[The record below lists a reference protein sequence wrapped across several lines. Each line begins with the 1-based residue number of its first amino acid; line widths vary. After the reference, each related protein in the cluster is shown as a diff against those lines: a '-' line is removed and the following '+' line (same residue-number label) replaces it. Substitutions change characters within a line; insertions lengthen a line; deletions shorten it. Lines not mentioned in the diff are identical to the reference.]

1 MVSRNMDSICSILGA
16 EKFSDH
22 FKFNLKDRL
31 PSLILAVCA
40 IIGGFLAAKVLSAA
54 DYSVSISSA
63 TVEMLNDY
71 SIPHSQGLQP
81 DTIFNWAFLA
91 SPQGLILLVLGGFM
105 IGFGVRWAIGCTSG
119 HILLQA

>member
-1 MVSRNMDSICSILGA
+1 MEFFVHPGPWYVSGPLLGILVPQMFSLGPSLGVSRNVDSICSILGA

-40 IIGGFLAAKVLSAA
+40 IIGDFLAVNVLSVT

-71 SIPHSQGLQP
+71 GIPHSQGLQP

-91 SPQGLILLVLGGFM
+91 SP
-105 IGFGVRWAIGCTSG
+105 
-119 HILLQA
+119 